1 MSLNILIN
9 FILIKSV
16 LDALSPS
23 FILDRITDSK
33 LIKRGT
39 GNEDIRGG
47 FFRKAIGR
55 SGTFICGRSG
65 TFICGRSGTFTHG
78 RSGTFIRD
86 LRVQVFF
93 IGKLFSPSTDTFLIF
108 SRFQYQNC
116 LKTFLAKIFVFL
128 CFAHAQQWKVK
139 KLHVHLK

>member
-55 SGTFICGRSG
+55 SGTFIY
-65 TFICGRSGTFTHG
+65 GRSGTFTHG

-93 IGKLFSPSTDTFLIF
+93 IGKVFSPSTETFLTF
-108 SRFQYQNC
+108 LKFQYQNC
-116 LKTFLAKIFVFL
+116 LKTFLAKNFCVPMFCTCTLMESEKAPCTLEMMINL
-128 CFAHAQQWKVK
+128 SK
-139 KLHVHLK
+139 